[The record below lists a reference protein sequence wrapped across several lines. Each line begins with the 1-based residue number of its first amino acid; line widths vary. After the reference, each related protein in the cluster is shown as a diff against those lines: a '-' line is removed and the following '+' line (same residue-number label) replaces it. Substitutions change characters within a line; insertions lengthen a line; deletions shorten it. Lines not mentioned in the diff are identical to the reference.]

1 MRNLV
6 ELALKNNINHNQVL
20 KEFDMSGTSNILV
33 NNLNKR
39 YPYDEEDVPIEIN
52 TKPNWNIHTDS
63 SGCFMK
69 KSYRFSTNKHLMYF
83 ISEVLRESDENF
95 HHPEILIKKDKVDI
109 VLFTE
114 QVNDVTEQDM
124 KLSKIFDDVYNEI
137 KVLY

>member
-6 ELALKNNINHNQVL
+6 ELALKNSQSQVL
-20 KEFDMSGTSNILV
+20 KEFDMSGSSNILV

-39 YPYDEEDVPIEIN
+39 YPYDGEEVPIEIN
-52 TKPNWNIHTDS
+52 KKPNWDVHTDA

-69 KSYRFSTNKHLMYF
+69 KSYLFSTNKHLTYF